1 MKKSVFLAGAA
12 ALMILASCG
21 GKKAEAP
28 AAAEQPRETR
38 QLLRAECERPV
49 VYHYEVVA
57 VSVHL
62 RAAEHSGASL
72 LPLS

>member
-28 AAAEQPRETR
+28 AAAEQPAATTEAATPEYKLLDLPTVDLSSDCRLVSIPER
-38 QLLRAECERPV
+38 QGRMD
-49 VYHYEVVA
+49 YHV
-57 VSVHL
+57 
-62 RAAEHSGASL
+62 
-72 LPLS
+72 